1 MRVVRVGP
9 QLSTKTRCILI
20 TIPLSECAN
29 ELLKK
34 NLLRLTGS
42 FTSANAL
49 ESAMISSKGSS
60 SNIGA
65 RAVLLVGSHSTT
77 GATVVLAAQVT
88 TSMSPKISLYLN
100 KRRTWFIKH
109 TMIHKVSSGSSELV
123 EALIRDQHLAEGLI
137 SV

>member
-1 MRVVRVGP
+1 M
-9 QLSTKTRCILI
+9 
-20 TIPLSECAN
+20 
-29 ELLKK
+29 
-34 NLLRLTGS
+34 
-42 FTSANAL
+42 
-49 ESAMISSKGSS
+49 
-60 SNIGA
+60 
-65 RAVLLVGSHSTT
+65 
-77 GATVVLAAQVT
+77 LAAQVT